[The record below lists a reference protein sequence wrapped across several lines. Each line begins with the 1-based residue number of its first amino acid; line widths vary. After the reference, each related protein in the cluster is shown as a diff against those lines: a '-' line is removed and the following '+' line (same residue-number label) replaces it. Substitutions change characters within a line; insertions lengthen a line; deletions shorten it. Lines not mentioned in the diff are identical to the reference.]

1 MKSITKE
8 DIKKIFDNIL
18 EKLDRDEVKEVV
30 IEQDLYRFIPTD
42 EWDSYEQTNVLEG
55 SLFDDFDSLK
65 LLIENPNRY
74 CTYVDFD
81 RAASILRYI
90 SEKLAPVNN

>member
-8 DIKKIFDNIL
+8 DIKKIFDAIL
-18 EKLDRDEVKEVV
+18 EKLDRDHIKEVV
-30 IEQDLYRFIPTD
+30 IEQDLYRFISTD
-42 EWDSYEQTNVLEG
+42 EWDSYEQTNVIEG

-65 LLIENPNRY
+65 LLIADPTRY

-81 RAASILRYI
+81 RTASILRYI